1 MDRTFQ
7 VETLAN
13 TPIEVGIAKLTQSG
27 DYILDS
33 LVEGPDVI
41 EQGGLIEVLEEN
53 GCIVRESKTAELTS
67 EEQMEYG
74 ARHLLGLASRHLS
87 LIVAD
92 QQKQDLFTVGLLP
105 SCSGLM
111 GMLAGFQMAGLDRKA
126 LRVGLVW
133 LDAHGDINTPETSL
147 SGLLAG
153 MPVAV
158 ATGMCLERLR
168 LECGLKEALS
178 TDHVT
183 MLGVREVDPLE
194 QEIIDRN
201 GIRRITVNE
210 IREDSPII
218 EEEMSRLDALTDLIY
233 VHLDLDVLDP
243 REVPGHGL
251 TAEGGPTSQELGN
264 ILEVIFRSSRAR
276 GLGVAGYPVG
286 KDPNGITM
294 RAIHHLVEATIH
306 GLKHQAVLH

>member
-1 MDRTFQ
+1 M
-7 VETLAN
+7 AN

-33 LVEGPDVI
+33 LVEGPDAI
-41 EQGGLIEVLEEN
+41 EQAGLMEVLEKN
-53 GCIVRESKTAELTS
+53 GCVVRESKIAELTS
-67 EEQMEYG
+67 EERMEYG
-74 ARHLLGLASRHLS
+74 TRHLLGLASRHLS
-87 LIVAD
+87 HIVAD
-92 QQKQDLFTVGLLP
+92 QQRQNLFTIGLLP
-105 SCSGLM
+105 TCSGLM

-168 LECGLKEALS
+168 LKCGLKEALPI
-178 TDHVT
+178 DYVI
-183 MLGVREVDPLE
+183 MLGVRDTDSLE
-194 QEIIDRN
+194 QEIIN
-201 GIRRITVNE
+201 TNEIRQITVNE
-210 IREDSPII
+210 IRECRPII
-218 EEEMSRLDALTDLIY
+218 EKEMNRLGDLTDRIY

-264 ILEVIFRSSRAR
+264 VLEVIFRNSRAR
-276 GLGVAGYPVG
+276 GLGIAGYPVG

-294 RAIHHLVEATIH
+294 RAIHHLVEATIN
-306 GLKHQAVLH
+306 GLKHQSALR

>member
-1 MDRTFQ
+1 M
-7 VETLAN
+7 AN
-13 TPIEVGIAKLTQSG
+13 MPIRVGIAKLTQSG
-27 DYILDS
+27 DYVLDS
-33 LVEGPDVI
+33 LVEGSIAI
-41 EQGGLIEVLEEN
+41 EQGGLIEVLEKN
-53 GCIVRESKTAELTS
+53 GCIVQESKTAELTS

-74 ARHLLGLASRHLS
+74 ARHLLGLASHHLS

-92 QQKQDLFTVGLLP
+92 HQRQNLFTIGLLP
-105 SCSGLM
+105 TCSGLM

-126 LRVGLVW
+126 LKVGLVW

-168 LECGLKEALS
+168 LKCGLEKALP
-178 TDHVT
+178 TDHVI
-183 MLGVREVDPLE
+183 MLGVRDVDPLE

-201 GIRRITVNE
+201 GIRQISVDE
-210 IREDSPII
+210 IREGSPII
-218 EEEMSRLDALTDLIY
+218 EEEMSRLDSLTDLIY
-233 VHLDLDVLDP
+233 VHLDIDILDP

-251 TAEGGPTSQELGN
+251 TAEGGPTSDELGRT
-264 ILEVIFRSSRAR
+264 LEVIFKSSRAR
-276 GLGVAGYPVG
+276 GLGIAGYPVG

-294 RAIHHLVEATIH
+294 RAIHHLIEATIN
-306 GLKHQAVLH
+306 GLKHQAVIH